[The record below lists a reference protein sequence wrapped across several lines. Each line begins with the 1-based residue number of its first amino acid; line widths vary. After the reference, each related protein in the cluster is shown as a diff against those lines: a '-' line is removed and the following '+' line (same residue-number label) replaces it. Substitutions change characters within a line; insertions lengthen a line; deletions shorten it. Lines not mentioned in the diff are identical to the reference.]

1 MYVRTVTV
9 AGDCPTASD
18 AVFEQTKVL
27 ENRKVGPKREKKQ
40 QLLEVRYAQHDRS
53 FSGL

>member
-27 ENRKVGPKREKKQ
+27 ENRKVGPKREKKTTTPGSP
-40 QLLEVRYAQHDRS
+40 LRS
-53 FSGL
+53 A